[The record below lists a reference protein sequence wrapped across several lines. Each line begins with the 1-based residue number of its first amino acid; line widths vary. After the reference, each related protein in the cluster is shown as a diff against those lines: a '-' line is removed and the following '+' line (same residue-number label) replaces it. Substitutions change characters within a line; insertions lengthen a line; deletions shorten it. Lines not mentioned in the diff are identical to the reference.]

1 MTADQRESLVVAL
14 RRLISNVS
22 IAFKVSRESAISIVV
37 ELISQG
43 RV

>member
-14 RRLISNVS
+14 RRLIHNAA
-22 IAFKVSRESAISIVV
+22 IMLKVSRESAISIIV
-37 ELISQG
+37 ELIAQG